1 MNIPRRSIFLS
12 LPLLLLAAATALH
25 AQGQVMVTLV
35 RPPDNQVRVADLWRV
50 TLTNLTQQTYSVYLN
65 GIVTE
70 TTDGEIVNAE
80 SKIFDLPPGT
90 HVLDGNLLSPIKVNS
105 SREPYKRIV
114 IATGTV
120 PSGEYEVC
128 VYVKEAGTGLELGH
142 DCYSTRVEQV
152 TPSIP
157 VSPGDGDRV
166 EDLYPTFVWT
176 PPVPVPPRLQPHY
189 TIRIVE
195 IIGRQTPYD
204 AMLSNPAFFKQEDIP
219 VSLFSY
225 PSGARYFQPG
235 KRYAWQISAS
245 AQGFPLGESEI
256 WSFFY
261 RPTEQEILM
270 NEEEQQ

>member
-1 MNIPRRSIFLS
+1 MNIPRQSFAIVITF
-12 LPLLLLAAATALH
+12 LLLSVAAQ
-25 AQGQVMVTLV
+25 AQGEVMVTLV
-35 RPPDNQVRVADLWRV
+35 RPPDTQVRVADLWKV
-50 TLTNLTQQTYSVYLN
+50 TVTNLTQGTLSVYLN
-65 GIVTE
+65 GIVIE
-70 TTDGEIVNAE
+70 TTDGEVVNAE

-90 HVLDGNLLSPIKVNS
+90 HILDGNQLSPIKVNS
-105 SREPYKRIV
+105 SREPYKKIV

-128 VYVKEAGTGLELGH
+128 VYVKAAGTGIVLGH
-142 DCYSTRVEQV
+142 DCYSTRIEQV

-157 VSPGDGDRV
+157 VFPGDGDRV

-176 PPVPVPPRLQPHY
+176 PPVPVPPQLQPRY
-189 TIRIVE
+189 TLRIVE

-225 PSGARYFQPG
+225 PSSARFFQPG

-245 AQGFPLGESEI
+245 ADGFPLGESEI
-256 WSFFY
+256 WSFLY
-261 RPTEQEILM
+261 RPTEQDILM
-270 NEEEQQ
+270 NEEQ